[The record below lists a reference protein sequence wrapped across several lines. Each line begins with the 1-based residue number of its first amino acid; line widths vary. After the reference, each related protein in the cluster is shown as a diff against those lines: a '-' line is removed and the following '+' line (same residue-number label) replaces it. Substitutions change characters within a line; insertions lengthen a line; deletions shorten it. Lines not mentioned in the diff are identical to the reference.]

1 MFIGLPGGRPLFSWI
16 QTGKNGKN
24 QDVKSVKITIREKRK
39 KQETGNRKQ
48 ATRLNICR
56 NQVRAVTKVQTS
68 QGKPGK

>member
-1 MFIGLPGGRPLFSWI
+1 M
-16 QTGKNGKN
+16 
-24 QDVKSVKITIREKRK
+24 KSVKITIREKRK